1 MKAWPATTAKD
12 LLRNWRRCCNIKAL
26 RCRSRCAAACHIAR
40 LTSHETPH
48 LCFVQTASNF
58 SLLPYNTFHLDETA
72 AHFALLEKESQL
84 AAIPSLPQPVKI
96 LGGGSNILLS
106 GPQQGTVL
114 RNELKGISIEKEDD
128 DFVWLKVAAGEN
140 WHQFVLY
147 AIAQGYGGVEN
158 LSLIPGTVG
167 ASPIQNIG
175 AYGVEVKDVM
185 DRVDF
190 WHLEEERM
198 QSLSAADCQFGYRD
212 SVFKKALKGR
222 VLITSV
228 VFRLSKNPVLQL
240 DYGAIRQ
247 ELALM
252 NRAVSPTIQDVSAAV
267 IRIRQ
272 SKLPDP
278 AVIGNA
284 GSFFKN
290 PVITAAHFAQLQ
302 QQFPGI
308 AHYPAGEDRV
318 KVPAGW
324 LIETAGWKGFR
335 EGEVGVHERQAL
347 VLVNHGG
354 AKGADI
360 YRLAERMISD
370 IEERFGI
377 RLEMEVQHWQGH

>member
-1 MKAWPATTAKD
+1 M
-12 LLRNWRRCCNIKAL
+12 
-26 RCRSRCAAACHIAR
+26 
-40 LTSHETPH
+40 
-48 LCFVQTASNF
+48 QTASNL
-58 SLLPYNTFHLDETA
+58 SLLPYNTFHLDEAA
-72 AHFALLEKESQL
+72 AHFAVLSKEGQL
-84 AAIPSLPQPVKI
+84 AAIASLPQPVKI

-114 RNELKGISIEKEDD
+114 RNELMGIAIEKEDD
-128 DFVWLKVAAGEN
+128 DFVWLRVAAGEN

-147 AIAQGYGGVEN
+147 AIAQDYAGIEN

-175 AYGVEVKDVM
+175 AYGVEVKDVI

-198 QSLSAADCQFGYRD
+198 QSLSAADCEFGYRD
-212 SVFKKALKGR
+212 SVFKKAWKGK

-228 VFRLSKNPVLQL
+228 VFRLSKKPVLQL

-252 NRAVSPTIQDVSAAV
+252 NRADSPTIEDVSAAV

-290 PVITAAHFAQLQ
+290 PVITAAHFAQLR

-308 AHYPAGEDRV
+308 AHYPAGEDKV

-335 EGEVGVHERQAL
+335 EGAVGVHARQAL

-360 YRLAERMISD
+360 YRLAERMIAD
-370 IEERFGI
+370 IERRFGI
-377 RLEMEVQHWQGH
+377 RLELEVQHWPGH